1 MNQDGLLL
9 DRGELEARA
18 AAQQRAAEEAGVM
31 GAADG
36 EAKVNRDAFRAGGG
50 SNGDFDRYD
59 LNQDGLLLDRGELEA
74 MAAAQQISTLLS
86 LHNSLLQAACDSIE
100 DVEDAAHELTQR
112 KVALHKLQHERMRH
126 ASQNIACQALS
137 LNSSEHTMPK
147 PLFNAPSRCNI
158 CLQHSCSTQ
167 LQCLSLQH
175 SQVQCQEVLLLLT
188 LESGQMSQSCCSI
201 SGSELH
207 VSVGF

>member
-1 MNQDGLLL
+1 MNQDGFWLL

-18 AAQQRAAEEAGVM
+18 AAQQ
-31 GAADG
+31 
-36 EAKVNRDAFRAGGG
+36 
-50 SNGDFDRYD
+50 
-59 LNQDGLLLDRGELEA
+59 
-74 MAAAQQISTLLS
+74 ISTSLS

-100 DVEDAAHELTQR
+100 DVEDAAHELTLR
-112 KVALHKLQHERMRH
+112 KAALYKLQHERMRH
-126 ASQNIACQALS
+126 ATQNIACQALP
-137 LNSSEHTMPK
+137 LSEHTMPK
-147 PLFNAPSRCNI
+147 PLFNPPSRCNI